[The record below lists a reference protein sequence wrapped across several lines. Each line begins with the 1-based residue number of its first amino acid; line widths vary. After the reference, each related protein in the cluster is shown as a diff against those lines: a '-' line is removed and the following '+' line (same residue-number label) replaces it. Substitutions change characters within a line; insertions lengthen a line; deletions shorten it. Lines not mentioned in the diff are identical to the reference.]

1 MVRILLADDHEV
13 MRRGLHHLIEEQPGW
28 ELCAE
33 AATGRQAVA
42 LAKEKKPDIAIL
54 DFSMPELNGLAATRQ
69 IKKAVPQTEVL
80 VFTMHDDEHLVR
92 EVLAAGARG
101 YLLKTDAARHIVAA
115 VEALSRHKP
124 FFTSQVSETML
135 ESFLRHTKSADEKDS
150 TGPITAREREIIQ
163 LLAEGKSNKNIAT
176 MLGISVD
183 VEKLAAARRE
193 ARFTAA
199 RRSVGGRKRQRKHA
213 LNHSGLVVETRCHF
227 SVRRDRDERAH
238 IRQS

>member
-33 AATGRQAVA
+33 AATGREAVE
-42 LAKEKKPDIAIL
+42 LTKEKKPDIAIL
-54 DFSMPELNGLAATRQ
+54 DFSMPELNGLEATRQ
-69 IKKAVPQTEVL
+69 IKKAVPRTEVL
-80 VFTMHDDEHLVR
+80 IFTMHDDEHLVR

-124 FFTSQVSETML
+124 FFTSRVSETML
-135 ESFLRHTKSADEKDS
+135 ESFLRHTKSADEKDA

-163 LLAEGKSNKNIAT
+163 LLAEGNSNKNIST
-176 MLGISVD
+176 MLGISVKT
-183 VEKLAAARRE
+183 VETHRAAIMRKLGA
-193 ARFTAA
+193 
-199 RRSVGGRKRQRKHA
+199 RSVA
-213 LNHSGLVVETRCHF
+213 DVVRYA
-227 SVRRDRDERAH
+227 VRNKIAEA
-238 IRQS
+238 